1 MEKINKFDKKI
12 MKLFKNKSLNSF
24 LRYSL
29 KYKGAMLGVI
39 LLSIITSLMSA
50 VPAWLSKYLID
61 DVLVSKS
68 PKMLVIVIGAIF
80 VSTIIKVVT
89 NYFASISSGYIT
101 EKIRRDIKID
111 VFSHLQ
117 KLPIAYFKQNKLG
130 DTMSRLSGDSTTL
143 GRIGFMLFDMLKEF
157 ITVLALLVRMFQV
170 DFMLA
175 LISLTVLPAIISMVK
190 KYTKKIRKSGRVRQ
204 DTVGFVTAFIQ
215 ESLSG
220 VSVIKAFNRSDKI
233 IDKYKGVT
241 QEEFDKIYK
250 TTKIKAKVSPINE
263 ILSTLMILL
272 VASYGGYQIIITQ
285 TMTPGD
291 LISFITAIGLMQQ
304 PLKTLVKRNNELQEA
319 LPSADRVIEILDV
332 PQEIDHI
339 GDVAKAVPSKIETIN
354 FESVDFMYDDGK
366 EKVLKNFTLNVKAGE
381 VVALVGKSGSGKTTL
396 VNLLP
401 RYYDITGGSIKVNNT
416 DIREMSLEEYRN
428 HIGIVPQ
435 ETFLFS
441 GTIGENIAFG
451 KDNMTEEDIEKA
463 AKMANA
469 YDFIMELP
477 NKFDTEVGERGVLL
491 SGGQKQRIAI
501 ARALIQNPSIMILD
515 EATSALDTESE
526 RLVQE
531 ALDKL
536 MIGRTTF
543 VIAHRL
549 STIINADKI
558 VVMENGEIKEVGS
571 HEKLLGNNGIY
582 KKLYEIQFGKLE
594 PNDLEEVEII
604 EKGNL
609 EKVEQYV

>member
-1 MEKINKFDKKI
+1 MEKVNKIDSKI
-12 MKLFKNKSLNSF
+12 MGFFKNKSLKTF

-29 KYKGAMLGVI
+29 KYKMAMLGVI
-39 LLSIITSLMSA
+39 TLSTVTSLMSA

-61 DVLVSKS
+61 DVLVAKNSKMMS
-68 PKMLVIVIGAIF
+68 IVIGAIF
-80 VSTIIKVVT
+80 VSTILKVVT
-89 NYFASISSGYIT
+89 NYFSDIYSGYIT

-117 KLPIAYFKQNKLG
+117 NLPLAYFKQNKLG
-130 DTMSRLSGDSTTL
+130 DLMARLSGDSTTL

-157 ITVLALLVRMFQV
+157 VTVLALLVRMFQV
-170 DFMLA
+170 DFILA
-175 LISLTVLPAIISMVK
+175 LISLTVLPAILSLVK

-204 DTVGFVTAFIQ
+204 DTVGDVTAFVQ

-220 VSVIKAFNRSDKI
+220 ISVIKGFNRSEKM
-233 IDKYKGVT
+233 IDNYRGVT
-241 QEEFDKIYK
+241 QDEFDKIYK
-250 TTKIKAKVSPINE
+250 ATKIKAKVSPINE
-263 ILSTLMILL
+263 VLSTIMILL
-272 VASYGGYQIIITQ
+272 VAAYGGYQIIVAQ

-304 PLKTLVKRNNELQEA
+304 PLKTLIKRNSELQEA

-332 PQEIDHI
+332 NLEVDHI
-339 GDVAKAVPSKIETIN
+339 GDAPKEVPEIIENIKFN
-354 FESVDFMYDDGK
+354 NVDFKYDDGD

-401 RYYDITGGSIKVNNT
+401 RYYDITSGSIKINGT
-416 DIREMSLEEYRN
+416 DIREMSLQKYRN

-441 GTIGENIAFG
+441 GTIGENIGFG
-451 KDNMTEEDIEKA
+451 KDNVTEEEIMKA

-469 YDFIMELP
+469 YNFIMELP
-477 NKFDTEVGERGVLL
+477 NQFNTEVGERGVLL

-501 ARALIQNPSIMILD
+501 ARALVQNPSIMILD

-526 RLVQE
+526 RLVQD

-536 MIGRTTF
+536 MKGRTTF

-558 VVMENGEIKEVGS
+558 VVMENGEIKEVGN
-571 HEKLLGNNGIY
+571 HQELLQNNGIY
-582 KKLYEIQFGKLE
+582 RKLYEIQFGKIE
-594 PNDLEEVEII
+594 PIEIVDLIEAQKLEE
-604 EKGNL
+604 L
-609 EKVEQYV
+609 EQYV

>member
-1 MEKINKFDKKI
+1 MEKVNKIDSKI
-12 MKLFKNKSLNSF
+12 MGFFKNKSLKTF

-29 KYKGAMLGVI
+29 KYKMAMLGVI
-39 LLSIITSLMSA
+39 ILSTVTSLMSA

-61 DVLVSKS
+61 DVLVAKNSKMMS
-68 PKMLVIVIGAIF
+68 IVIGAIF
-80 VSTIIKVVT
+80 FSTILKVIT
-89 NYFASISSGYIT
+89 NYFSDVYSGYIT

-117 KLPIAYFKQNKLG
+117 NLPLAYFKQNKLG
-130 DTMSRLSGDSTTL
+130 DLMARLSGDSTTL

-157 ITVLALLVRMFQV
+157 VTVIALLVRMFQV
-170 DFMLA
+170 DFILA
-175 LISLTVLPAIISMVK
+175 LISLTVLPAILSLVK
-190 KYTKKIRKSGRVRQ
+190 KYTKKIRKSGRIRQ
-204 DTVGFVTAFIQ
+204 DTVGDVTAFVQ

-220 VSVIKAFNRSDKI
+220 ISVIKGFNRSEKM
-233 IDKYKGVT
+233 IDNYRGVT
-241 QEEFDKIYK
+241 QDEFDKIYK
-250 TTKIKAKVSPINE
+250 ATKIKAKVSPINE
-263 ILSTLMILL
+263 VLSTIMILL
-272 VASYGGYQIIITQ
+272 VAAYGGYQIIVAQ

-304 PLKTLVKRNNELQEA
+304 PLKTLIKRNSELQEA

-332 PQEIDHI
+332 NLEVDYIGETPKEVPEI
-339 GDVAKAVPSKIETIN
+339 IETIKFN
-354 FESVDFMYDDGK
+354 NVDFKYDDGD

-401 RYYDITGGSIKVNNT
+401 RYYDITAGSIKINGT
-416 DIREMSLEEYRN
+416 DIREMSLKQYRN

-441 GTIGENIAFG
+441 GTIGENIGFG
-451 KDNMTEEDIEKA
+451 KDNVTEEEIMNA

-469 YDFIMELP
+469 YNFIMELP
-477 NKFDTEVGERGVLL
+477 NQFNTEVGERGVLL

-501 ARALIQNPSIMILD
+501 ARALVQNPSIMILD

-526 RLVQE
+526 RLVQD

-536 MIGRTTF
+536 MKGRTTF

-558 VVMENGEIKEVGS
+558 VVMENGEIKEVGN
-571 HEKLLGNNGIY
+571 HKELLQNNGIY
-582 KKLYEIQFGKLE
+582 RKLYEIQFGKIE
-594 PNDLEEVEII
+594 PIEIVDLIEAQKLEE
-604 EKGNL
+604 L
-609 EKVEQYV
+609 EQYV